1 MFVFSLSA
9 FIGGAAIIWLGLL
22 ARQRKEL
29 DIPRVGPKSG
39 LLGNTTK
46 SYFFSHS
53 LQLIQEGYARVRHF
67 VSRVYALANNQQVQ
81 GWRISTVDNGYG
93 PGNSLKKIHERL

>member
-1 MFVFSLSA
+1 MFVFTLSVC
-9 FIGGAAIIWLGLL
+9 IGGAAIIWLGLL

-29 DIPRVGPKSG
+29 DIPRVGPKPN

-53 LQLIQEGYARVRHF
+53 LQLIQEGYAQVGYL
-67 VSRVYALANNQQVQ
+67 VLRVYALANNQQVQ
-81 GWRISTVDNGYG
+81 GWRVHAVDN
-93 PGNSLKKIHERL
+93 